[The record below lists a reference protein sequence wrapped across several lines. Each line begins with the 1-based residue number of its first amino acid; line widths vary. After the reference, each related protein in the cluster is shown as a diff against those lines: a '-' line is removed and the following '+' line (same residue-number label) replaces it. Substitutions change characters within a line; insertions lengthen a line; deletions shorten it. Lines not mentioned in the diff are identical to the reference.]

1 VAAQAPSGAAIL
13 RRAIGGQ
20 RRDVAL
26 GALLLMAHQAA
37 EALVP
42 VVVGVII
49 DEAIATSDGARLA
62 VALAVLA
69 GLFVVLSIA
78 FRLGFRLAVRAE
90 ERAAHELRVELAQ
103 RVLHPAGGA
112 EAGRLPGELLS
123 IATSDA
129 QRVGTVNLAIA
140 MGAGVVAAVAIAAVV
155 LLRISLPLGLLV
167 VLGLPPVL
175 AFVQLAGRPL
185 SRRAAAEQE
194 RAAATAGLATDLVRG
209 LRVLKGIGAE
219 DAAIDRY
226 HAASRQSLRATLR
239 AARAE
244 AAYDAATSIV
254 TGAFLVLVALVAA
267 RQALAGDISVG
278 ELIAAIGLAQ
288 FLIGPLARVSYVGG
302 ELARARASA
311 PRAAAVLAAPPAVQ
325 GGTRAPAAPA
335 RGELRLRGL
344 SHGAL
349 RDVNADLPAG
359 AFVGLVAAE
368 PQAARA
374 LLECLARD
382 ADPAAGAIELD
393 GVALTELD
401 PAELHRAVLVA
412 PHDADL
418 FEQTLVE
425 NVAAEAGG
433 PGASARLDA
442 ALAAAVADEVA
453 DALPK
458 GRNTKLAERG
468 SSLSGGQRQRVA
480 LARALAANPAVLVL
494 HDPTTAVDAAT
505 EARIAA
511 GVRKLRRG
519 RSTLVLTTSPA
530 LLAASDHVIVIANG
544 TVADS
549 GEHGDLLRRNA
560 AYRTAVLG

>member
-1 VAAQAPSGAAIL
+1 ML
-13 RRAIGGQ
+13 
-20 RRDVAL
+20 
-26 GALLLMAHQAA
+26 HQAA

-42 VVVGVII
+42 VVVGVIV
-49 DEAIATSDGARLA
+49 DEAIATGDGERLA
-62 VALAVLA
+62 LMLAVLA
-69 GLFVVLSIA
+69 GLFVVLSFA
-78 FRLGFRLAVRAE
+78 FRLGFRRVARAE

-112 EAGRLPGELLS
+112 DGGRLPGELLS

-129 QRVGTVNLAIA
+129 QRVGTVNLALA
-140 MGAGVVAAVAIAAVV
+140 MGAGVLAAVAIAAIV

-175 AFVQLAGRPL
+175 LFVQLAGRPL
-185 SRRAAAEQE
+185 SRRAAAEQD
-194 RAAATAGLATDLVRG
+194 RAAAASGLATDLVRG

-226 HAASRQSLRATLR
+226 HGASRESLGATLR

-244 AAYDAATSIV
+244 AGYDAATSIV

-267 RQALAGDISVG
+267 RLALAGDISIG

-288 FLIGPLARVSYVGG
+288 FLIGPLGRVSYVGG

-311 PRAAAVLAAPPAVQ
+311 PRVAAVLSAPPAVQ
-325 GGTRAPAAPA
+325 GGTRTPAAPA
-335 RGELRLRGL
+335 RGELRLRDL
-344 SHGAL
+344 THGAL
-349 RDVNADLPAG
+349 RDVSAELPAG
-359 AFVGLVAAE
+359 AFVGVVSAE
-368 PQAARA
+368 PEAARA

-382 ADPAAGAIELD
+382 ADPSGGTIELD

-401 PAELHRAVLVA
+401 PAQLHRAVLVA

-418 FEQTLVE
+418 FEQTLAE
-425 NVAAEAGG
+425 NVAAAAAAAGG
-433 PGASARLDA
+433 IASARLDA
-442 ALAAAVADEVA
+442 ALTAAAADEVA
-453 DALPK
+453 DALSE
-458 GRNTKLAERG
+458 GRDTKLAERG

-480 LARALAANPAVLVL
+480 LARALAADPDVLVL

-505 EARIAA
+505 EARIAT
-511 GVRKLRRG
+511 GLRELRRG

-530 LLAASDHVIVIANG
+530 LLAASDHVIVIADG
-544 TVADS
+544 AVADS
-549 GEHGDLLRRNA
+549 GAHGELLRRNA
-560 AYRTAVLG
+560 AYRAAVLG

>member
-1 VAAQAPSGAAIL
+1 MV
-13 RRAIGGQ
+13 
-20 RRDVAL
+20 
-26 GALLLMAHQAA
+26 HQAA

-42 VVVGVII
+42 VVVGVIV
-49 DEAIATSDGARLA
+49 DEAIATGDGERLA
-62 VALAVLA
+62 LTLAVLA

-78 FRLGFRLAVRAE
+78 FRVGFRKVARAE

-112 EAGRLPGELLS
+112 DGGRLPGELLS

-129 QRVGTVNLAIA
+129 QRVGTINLALA
-140 MGAGVVAAVAIAAVV
+140 MGAGVLAAVAIAAIV

-175 AFVQLAGRPL
+175 LFVQLAGRPL
-185 SRRAAAEQE
+185 SRRAAAEQD
-194 RAAATAGLATDLVRG
+194 RAAAAAGLATDLVRG

-226 HAASRQSLRATLR
+226 HGASRASLAATLR

-244 AAYDAATSIV
+244 AAYDAATSVV
-254 TGAFLVLVALVAA
+254 TGAFLVLVTLVAA
-267 RQALAGDISVG
+267 RLALAGDISIG

-288 FLIGPLARVSYVGG
+288 FLIGPLGRVSYVGG

-311 PRAAAVLAAPPAVQ
+311 PRVAAVLSAPPAVQ
-325 GGTRAPAAPA
+325 GGTRAPATPV
-335 RGELRLRGL
+335 RGVLRLCDL
-344 SHGAL
+344 THGAL
-349 RDVNADLPAG
+349 RDVSAELPAG
-359 AFVGLVAAE
+359 AFVGVVAAE
-368 PQAARA
+368 PEAARA

-382 ADPAAGAIELD
+382 ADPVAGTVELD

-401 PAELHRAVLVA
+401 PALLRRAVLVA

-418 FEQTLVE
+418 FEQTLAE
-425 NVAAEAGG
+425 NVAAAAGG
-433 PGASARLDA
+433 AGARVDA

-453 DALPK
+453 DALPE
-458 GRNTKLAERG
+458 GRDTKLAERG

-480 LARALAANPAVLVL
+480 LARALAADPGVLVL

-505 EARIAA
+505 EARIAT
-511 GVRKLRRG
+511 GLRELRRG

-530 LLAASDHVIVIANG
+530 LLAVSDHVIVIADG
-544 TVADS
+544 AVADRGAH
-549 GEHGDLLRRNA
+549 GELLRRNA
-560 AYRTAVLG
+560 AYRAAVLG

>member
-1 VAAQAPSGAAIL
+1 
-13 RRAIGGQ
+13 
-20 RRDVAL
+20 
-26 GALLLMAHQAA
+26 MTHQAA

-42 VVVGVII
+42 VVVGVVI
-49 DEAIATSDGARLA
+49 DEAIATGDSERLA
-62 VALAVLA
+62 VWLVVLA
-69 GLFVVLSIA
+69 GLFAVLSTA
-78 FRLGFRLAVRAE
+78 FRIGFRKVVRAE

-129 QRVGTVNLAIA
+129 QRVGTVNLALA
-140 MGAGVVAAVAIAAVV
+140 MGTGVLAAVAIAAIV
-155 LLRISLPLGLLV
+155 LLSISLPLGLLV

-175 AFVQLAGRPL
+175 LVSQLAGRPL
-185 SRRAAAEQE
+185 SRRAAAEQD

-226 HAASRQSLRATLR
+226 HGASRESLGATLR

-267 RQALAGDISVG
+267 RLALAGDITIG

-311 PRAAAVLAAPPAVQ
+311 PRVAAVLAAPPAVR
-325 GGTRAPAAPA
+325 GGTQAPAEPA

-344 SHGAL
+344 THGAL
-349 RDVNADLPAG
+349 RDLDADLPAG

-368 PQAARA
+368 PEAASA

-382 ADPAAGAIELD
+382 VDPSAGAIELD

-401 PAELHRAVLVA
+401 PAALHRAVLVA
-412 PHDADL
+412 AHDADL
-418 FEQTLVE
+418 FEQTLAE
-425 NVAAEAGG
+425 NVAAAGG
-433 PGASARLDA
+433 ADAQLDA

-453 DALPK
+453 DALPQ
-458 GRNTKLAERG
+458 GRDTTLAERG

-480 LARALAANPAVLVL
+480 LARALAADPAVLVL

-511 GVRKLRRG
+511 GLRELRRG

-530 LLAASDHVIVIANG
+530 LLAASDHVIVIADG
-544 TVADS
+544 AVADS

-560 AYRTAVLG
+560 AYRTAVLE